1 MNKETLKKAMQ
12 LQKEIKDIQ
21 QALKSLNGK
30 GEISIRERRYGCYDV
45 RYDFVTDVD
54 DELKEIIKNRLVA
67 KKEKLEK
74 ELEEL

>member
-1 MNKETLKKAMQ
+1 MNKETL

-21 QALKSLNGK
+21 QALNSLNGK
-30 GEISIRERRYGCYDV
+30 SKFSIRKRREGMYDIY
-45 RYDFVTDVD
+45 YDFIADVD
-54 DELKEIIKNRLVA
+54 DELKEIIKNRLIA

>member
-21 QALKSLNGK
+21 QALNSLNGK
-30 GEISIRERRYGCYDV
+30 GKFSIRERRDGMYDIY
-45 RYDFVTDVD
+45 YDFVTDVD
-54 DELKEIIKNRLVA
+54 DELKEIIKNRLIA